1 VHELAHKICPQCDA
15 RVLDEHRFCPAC
27 GSDLAGVVAHDGD
40 PYLGVVIEDRYR
52 IAELLGIGAMG
63 RVYRAEQTTLRK
75 PFAIKILSPQ
85 LTNDPDSQVRFA
97 NEAHNCASLNHPN
110 VVSVVD
116 YGRTRDGITYLVMEY
131 IEGRSLEQIIFDEF
145 PLARERIG
153 DLTLQI
159 LAALA
164 EAHGLGIL
172 HRDLKPENILVQSL
186 RTRGE
191 LLKVLD
197 FGIAKLM
204 DDAPNARARP
214 GLTSQG
220 VVCGTP
226 EYMSPEQACGLNLD
240 QRSDLYAVGIILYQM
255 LTGRP
260 PFESEVAVEILHRHI
275 HEQPKPP
282 SEVLGQAADPLERVC
297 LRALAKERDARFAD
311 ATEFR
316 EAVVEA
322 LRGSTASLCSNCNSQ
337 LRPADRFCH
346 SCGTAVPSEE
356 SSPLPRVQRRSTRAL
371 RQATGEATAEV
382 LLRALPSRL
391 VGEAAAA
398 LISAGERQLE
408 TPRPGLQAQVIAGGA
423 GSGKSRLLDELAD
436 LAEQYGWRVVSS
448 RSEPTGAMTA
458 LWPIRLAVATM
469 LGFDPR
475 NPSPGEI
482 NRAANLAGLSYEALP
497 GLQELFGVGLGS
509 GVSNQAMEYA
519 VRRRECFTSAVQ
531 ALTESGRGQPL
542 LLVLDDVDRWDAPSR
557 RVLQQLVRARAE
569 HPLLVLVATAEEQ
582 RDWLRS
588 PVVGLPRL
596 DAQELR
602 TWADG
607 LAHGDSA
614 LAARLAGY
622 APLTPFELEL
632 ALRSMPA
639 AGSSIDFD
647 TAIKAWLSSLAANER
662 QVLELASVL
671 GESFDYDDLDALRA
685 CDPNGQVGHLRQHL
699 ISLEQAGLL
708 RNLTELSWTF
718 RSRRVQEW
726 VSASIERERMRH
738 LHREAATRSE
748 AAQQSPTVRALHLL
762 RAQPSKVRDTSGRVQ
777 AVELIEALR
786 EAAVSAISAFDD
798 LKAVR
803 LLRTA
808 IKACRR
814 LDDND
819 RLTHEAH
826 LIAELVDP
834 FCFTDRVDEAIDT
847 LRKVLRTG
855 QAAEL
860 ESEMQRALGRCLARK
875 RDWAGAIEAYQ
886 RALGPLIAQ
895 GRRAALLELYAD
907 LGRAHA
913 NLGKLERGIAELNE
927 GLDMC
932 TLGDGPRATVDVS
945 MWRYLLTLAELHERG
960 DPGQPSAGAKLRN
973 ARIWA
978 DHALFQAERRSEDL
992 GQMRAHETLGRL
1004 LRGLGQP
1011 MLAEQHVGRGLELS
1025 RKLGDRRTSAEL
1037 LLLRAELRN
1046 AAGRPDEARRC
1057 LDEAL
1062 RLAELLEWER
1072 GTKRA
1077 REGLASL
1084 S

>member
-15 RVLDEHRFCPAC
+15 RVLDEHRFCPSC
-27 GSDLAGVVAHDGD
+27 GSDLASVVAHDGD
-40 PYLGVVIEDRYR
+40 PYVGVVIEDRYR
-52 IAELLGIGAMG
+52 IEELLGIGAMG
-63 RVYRAEQTTLRK
+63 RVYRAEQTTLHK

-97 NEAHNCASLNHPN
+97 NEAQNCASLNHPN

-116 YGRTRDGITYLVMEY
+116 YGRTRDGITYLVMEF
-131 IEGRSLEQIIFDEF
+131 IEGRSLEQIIYDEF

-153 DLTLQI
+153 DLILQI

-240 QRSDLYAVGIILYQM
+240 QRSDLYAVGVILYQM

-275 HEQPKPP
+275 HEQPTPP
-282 SEVLGQAADPLERVC
+282 SEVLGQPADPLERVC

-311 ATEFR
+311 STEFR

-322 LRGSTASLCSNCNSQ
+322 LRVSTAAHCSKCSSQ
-337 LRPADRFCH
+337 LRAADRFCP
-346 SCGTAVPSEE
+346 SCGSPVPDDDASQ
-356 SSPLPRVQRRSTRAL
+356 PLPRVQRRSTRAL

-398 LISAGERQLE
+398 LIAAGERQLQQ
-408 TPRPGLQAQVIAGGA
+408 PRVGLHAQVIAGGP

-436 LAEQYGWRVVSS
+436 RAEQHGWRVVSS

-458 LWPIRLAVATM
+458 LWPIRVAVAGM
-469 LGFDPR
+469 LGFDHR
-475 NPSPGEI
+475 NVSPGEI

-509 GVSNQAMEYA
+509 GVSSQAVEYA

-542 LLVLDDVDRWDAPSR
+542 LLVFDDVDRWDAPSR

-569 HPLLVLVATAEEQ
+569 HPLLVLISTAEEQ

-588 PVVGLPRL
+588 PIVGLPRL
-596 DAQELR
+596 DARELR
-602 TWADG
+602 KWADA

-614 LAARLAGY
+614 LAERLTGY
-622 APLTPFELEL
+622 APITPFELEL

-639 AGSSIDFD
+639 AGHKIDFD
-647 TAIKAWLSSLAANER
+647 TAVNAWLSSLAANER

-671 GESFDYDDLDALRA
+671 GESFEYDDLDALRA
-685 CDPNGQVGHLRQHL
+685 CDPKGQVGHLRHHL
-699 ISLEQAGLL
+699 IALEQAGLL
-708 RNLTELSWTF
+708 HSMNELGWAF
-718 RSRRVQEW
+718 RSRRIQEW
-726 VSASIERERMRH
+726 VSGSIERERMRH
-738 LHREAATRSE
+738 LHREAATRTE
-748 AAQQSPTVRALHLL
+748 IAQQSATVRALHLL

-786 EAAVSAISAFDD
+786 EAAVSAVAAYDD

-808 IKACRR
+808 VKACRR
-814 LDDND
+814 LDDKD
-819 RLTHEAH
+819 RLQHEAH

-855 QAAEL
+855 QATEF

-875 RDWAGAIEAYQ
+875 RDWSGAIDAYQ

-907 LGRAHA
+907 LARALVS
-913 NLGKLERGIAELNE
+913 LGKPERALAELNE

-945 MWRYLLTLAELHERG
+945 MWRYLLTAAELHERAEPVQG
-960 DPGQPSAGAKLRN
+960 SAQISGLRN
-973 ARIWA
+973 ARVWA
-978 DHALFQAERRSEDL
+978 
-992 GQMRAHETLGRL
+992 
-1004 LRGLGQP
+1004 
-1011 MLAEQHVGRGLELS
+1011 
-1025 RKLGDRRTSAEL
+1025 
-1037 LLLRAELRN
+1037 
-1046 AAGRPDEARRC
+1046 
-1057 LDEAL
+1057 
-1062 RLAELLEWER
+1062 
-1072 GTKRA
+1072 
-1077 REGLASL
+1077 
-1084 S
+1084 

>member
-15 RVLDEHRFCPAC
+15 RVLDEHRFCPSC
-27 GSDLAGVVAHDGD
+27 GSDLTAVVAHEGD
-40 PYLGVVIEDRYR
+40 PYVGVVIEERYR
-52 IAELLGIGAMG
+52 IQELLGIGAMG

-116 YGRTRDGITYLVMEY
+116 YGRTRDGITYLVMEF
-131 IEGRSLEQIIFDEF
+131 IEGRSLEQIIYDEF

-172 HRDLKPENILVQSL
+172 HRDLKPENILIQSL

-204 DDAPNARARP
+204 DDAPNSRARP

-240 QRSDLYAVGIILYQM
+240 QRSDLYAVGVILYQM

-260 PFESEVAVEILHRHI
+260 PFESDVAVEILHRHI
-275 HEQPKPP
+275 HELPTPP
-282 SEVLGQAADPLERVC
+282 SEVLGQPADPLERVC

-322 LRGSTASLCSNCNSQ
+322 LRVSTAAHCSNCSSQ
-337 LRPADRFCH
+337 LRPADRFCP
-346 SCGTAVPSEE
+346 SCGTPAPNEDS
-356 SSPLPRVQRRSTRAL
+356 SSPQPRVQRLSTRAL

-391 VGEAAAA
+391 VGEAAVA
-398 LISAGERQLE
+398 LIAAGERQLE
-408 TPRPGLQAQVIAGGA
+408 TPRPGLHAQVIAGGP

-436 LAEQYGWRVVSS
+436 RAEQYGWRVVSS
-448 RSEPTGAMTA
+448 GSEPTGAMTA
-458 LWPIRLAVATM
+458 LWPIRVAVAGL
-469 LGFDPR
+469 LGFDHR
-475 NPSPGEI
+475 SPSPGEI
-482 NRAANLAGLSYEALP
+482 NRAANVAGLSYEALP
-497 GLQELFGVGLGS
+497 GLQELFGVGLGA
-509 GVSNQAMEYA
+509 GVTDQAIEYA

-531 ALTESGRGQPL
+531 ALTESERGQPL
-542 LLVLDDVDRWDAPSR
+542 LFVFDDVDRWDAPSR

-569 HPLLVLVATAEEQ
+569 HPILLLIATAEEQ
-582 RDWLRS
+582 REWLRS
-588 PVVGLPRL
+588 PVVGLPRF
-596 DAQELR
+596 DAHELR
-602 TWADG
+602 KWVDS
-607 LAHGDSA
+607 LARGDSA
-614 LAARLAGY
+614 LSERLAGY
-622 APLTPFELEL
+622 APITPFELEL

-639 AGSSIDFD
+639 AGSKIDFD
-647 TAIKAWLSSLAANER
+647 STVNAWLSSLAASER

-671 GESFDYDDLDALRA
+671 GETFEIDDLDALRD
-685 CDPNGQVGHLRQHL
+685 CDPNGQVGHLRHHL
-699 ISLEQAGLL
+699 IALEQAGLL
-708 RNLTELSWTF
+708 HNISDLAWGF
-718 RSRRVQEW
+718 RSRRIYEW
-726 VSASIERERMRH
+726 VGASIERERMRH
-738 LHREAATRSE
+738 LHREAANRTE
-748 AAQQSPTVRALHLL
+748 IAQQSPTVRALHLL
-762 RAQPSKVRDTSGRVQ
+762 RAQPGKVRDTTGRVQ
-777 AVELIEALR
+777 VVELIEALR
-786 EAAVSAISAFDD
+786 EAAVSAVVAYDD

-814 LDDND
+814 LDDKE
-819 RLTHEAH
+819 RLQHEAH

-847 LRKVLRTG
+847 LRKVIRTG

-860 ESEMQRALGRCLARK
+860 ESEMQRALGRCLSRK
-875 RDWAGAIEAYQ
+875 RDWSGAIEAYQ

-907 LGRAHA
+907 LARSHA
-913 NLGKLERGIAELNE
+913 NLGKHDRALAELNE

-932 TLGDGPRATVDVS
+932 TLGDGPRASVDVS
-945 MWRYLLTLAELHERG
+945 MWRYLLTAAELHEKADSSQSSG
-960 DPGQPSAGAKLRN
+960 DKLRN
-973 ARIWA
+973 ARTWA
-978 DHALFQAERRSEDL
+978 EHALFQAERRSEEL

-1004 LRGLGQP
+1004 LRALGQP

-1025 RKLGDRRTSAEL
+1025 RNLGDRRTSAEL

-1072 GTKRA
+1072 GSKRA
-1077 REGLASL
+1077 RDGLANL
-1084 S
+1084 T

>member
-27 GSDLAGVVAHDGD
+27 GSDLSAVAAHDGD
-40 PYLGVVIEDRYR
+40 PYVGVVIEERYR
-52 IAELLGIGAMG
+52 IEELLGIGAMG

-131 IEGRSLEQIIFDEF
+131 IVGRSLETIIYEEF

-226 EYMSPEQACGLNLD
+226 EYMSPEQACGLSLD
-240 QRSDLYAVGIILYQM
+240 QRSDLYAVGVILYQM

-282 SEVLGQAADPLERVC
+282 SEVLGQRPDPLEKVC
-297 LRALAKERDARFAD
+297 LRALAKERDGRFAD
-311 ATEFR
+311 AAEFR

-322 LRGSTASLCSNCNSQ
+322 LRVTSASHCSNCQTQ
-337 LRPADRFCH
+337 LRPADRFCPT
-346 SCGTAVPSEE
+346 CGTPVPSDD
-356 SSPLPRVQRRSTRAL
+356 STPVPRVMRRSTRAL

-398 LISAGERQLE
+398 LIAAGEHQLE
-408 TPRPGLQAQVIAGGA
+408 QPRPGLHAQVIAGGP

-436 LAEQYGWRVVSS
+436 RAEQHGWRVVAS

-458 LWPIRLAVATM
+458 LWPIRVAVAGI
-469 LGFDPR
+469 LGFDHR
-475 NPSPGEI
+475 TPSPSDI
-482 NRAANLAGLSYEALP
+482 NRTANLAGLSYEALP
-497 GLQELFGVGLGS
+497 GLQELFGVGLGA
-509 GVSNQAMEYA
+509 GVSNQAVEYA

-531 ALTESGRGQPL
+531 TLIESGRGQPL
-542 LLVLDDVDRWDAPSR
+542 LLVFDDVDRWDAPSR

-569 HPLLVLVATAEEQ
+569 HPVLVLIATAEEQ
-582 RDWLRS
+582 REWLRS

-596 DAQELR
+596 DAEEIR
-602 TWADG
+602 KWAEG
-607 LAHGDSA
+607 LAHDEDSA
-614 LAARLAGY
+614 LGERLTGY
-622 APLTPFELEL
+622 APMSPFELEL
-632 ALRSMPA
+632 ALRSVPA
-639 AGSSIDFD
+639 AGNTIDFE
-647 TAIKAWLSSLAANER
+647 TAIKAWLASLAGTER

-671 GESFDYDDLDALRA
+671 GESFEYEDVDALRA
-685 CDPNGQVGHLRQHL
+685 YDPAGQVGNLHNLL
-699 ISLEQAGLL
+699 IGLEQAGLL
-708 RNLTELSWTF
+708 RSVDERSWAF

-726 VSASIERERMRH
+726 VSNSLDRERMRH
-738 LHREAATRSE
+738 LHREAANRTESS
-748 AAQQSPTVRALHLL
+748 QQSATVRALHLL
-762 RAQPSKVRDTSGRVQ
+762 RAQPSKVRDTTGRVQ
-777 AVELIEALR
+777 TVELIEALR
-786 EAAVSAISAFDD
+786 EAAVSAVAAYDD

-814 LDDND
+814 LDDSD
-819 RLTHEAH
+819 RLQHEAR

-847 LRKVLRTG
+847 LRKILKSG

-860 ESEMQRALGRCLARK
+860 ESDMHRALGRCLARK
-875 RDWAGAIEAYQ
+875 REWAGAIDAYQ

-907 LGRAHA
+907 LARAHA
-913 NLGKLERGIAELNE
+913 NLGRIERAIKELNE

-932 TLGDGPRATVDVS
+932 TLGDGPRAQVDVS
-945 MWRYLLTLAELHERG
+945 MWRYLLTAAELHERAN
-960 DPGQPSAGAKLRN
+960 DLKK

-992 GQMRAHETLGRL
+992 GQMRAHEALGRL

-1025 RKLGDRRTSAEL
+1025 RKLGDRRTSAEF

-1057 LDEAL
+1057 LAEAQ

-1072 GTKRA
+1072 GSKRA
-1077 REGLASL
+1077 REGLAALPS
-1084 S
+1084 